1 MDVIE
6 VAQAPLLK
14 EGSDETARPPLI
26 PAEKGGVV
34 ARKSKPTKD
43 IPSRYKNAISS
54 LPSLSNTHTNVSRR
68 SPSPN
73 LARRPSSPSFPR
85 RTQSVERRRFSIPG
99 SPPRPST
106 PAHDSPFD
114 ANISLRRSVSGRNS
128 EGLWPSTTTI
138 RSLSVSFQSDTFSL
152 QVSKKEKPLNDYSSD
167 HPLRPSA
174 NVGRR
179 QAETPTISRKVA
191 PERKRTPL
199 RGRNDATEQSENSR
213 PVDNSIPRNVD
224 QRRKG
229 VAVSAN
235 AFTRSFDLND
245 RGSRFQ
251 SLPSPRSRIS
261 PLRRVPTSDNLGR
274 SLRKSGSEITSNAS
288 VDGNARPE
296 YEMHSIDEAHKLV
309 MSTVGLYSTPSERA
323 NSTIRASRTQ
333 SLPVPGSLTRAPSP
347 VKAHLTPGPSSGGIL
362 SRTRSLTASASA
374 SPSVNPSTSRSNTS
388 TSSVLSFI
396 ADIKRGKKA
405 ANYIEDAHQLR
416 LLHNRYL
423 QWRYAN
429 AQAEGVLSIQRVAAE
444 TTIYNVWNITAKLRD
459 AVRWKRI
466 NLEQLRQELKLNLLL
481 NRHMTYL
488 DNWALM
494 EKEHSSSLAGAFEA
508 LKACT
513 LRLPVTGGAKAYLQA
528 VQDAIYS
535 AMNLMHGLSSSASL
549 LLLRMEGMSH
559 LVSEL
564 ADLAAQGRAMLDE
577 CEDLL
582 ARTLAMQVEENSLI
596 TQIIQL
602 KQAWRNGQL
611 LISAVE
617 VPA

>member
-1 MDVIE
+1 MDVSE
-6 VAQAPLLK
+6 PLK
-14 EGSDETARPPLI
+14 EGSDEIARPPLI
-26 PAEKGGVV
+26 PSEKSSAVV
-34 ARKSKPTKD
+34 ARKGKPTKD

-54 LPSLSNTHTNVSRR
+54 SLPSLSRR

-106 PAHDSPFD
+106 PAHDDSPFD
-114 ANISLRRSVSGRNS
+114 GNISLRRSGSGRNS

-152 QVSKKEKPLNDYSSD
+152 PVSKKEKPLNDYSSD
-167 HPLRPSA
+167 HPLKPTA

-179 QAETPTISRKVA
+179 QAETPTISRKVV

-199 RGRNDATEQSENSR
+199 RGRNNASEQSENSR

-224 QRRKG
+224 QHRLPGRKG
-229 VAVSAN
+229 VVVSAN
-235 AFTRSFDLND
+235 AFTRSVDLND
-245 RGSRFQ
+245 RGSRVQ
-251 SLPSPRSRIS
+251 SLPSPGSRIS
-261 PLRRVPTSDNLGR
+261 PLRRVHAPDNLGR
-274 SLRKSGSEITSNAS
+274 SFRKSGNEITSNAS
-288 VDGNARPE
+288 ADGNARVE
-296 YEMHSIDEAHKLV
+296 YEMYSIDEAHKLV
-309 MSTVGLYSTPSERA
+309 MSTVGLHLTPLERA

-347 VKAHLTPGPSSGGIL
+347 IKSHPTPCPSSGGIL
-362 SRTRSLTASASA
+362 SRTRSLTASAS
-374 SPSVNPSTSRSNTS
+374 PSVNPSTSRSSTTS

-429 AQAEGVLSIQRVAAE
+429 AQADGVLSIQRVAVE

-459 AVRWKRI
+459 TARRKRI
-466 NLEQLRQELKLNLLL
+466 NLEQLRQELKLDLML

-513 LRLPVTGGAKAYLQA
+513 LRLPVTGGAKVDLQA

-535 AMNLMHGLSSSASL
+535 AMNVMHGSSSSTSL
-549 LLLRMEGMSH
+549 LQSKMEGMSH

-582 ARTLAMQVEENSLI
+582 AHTLAMQVEENSLI

-602 KQAWRNGQL
+602 KQAWRNGRL
-611 LISAVE
+611 PISAIE

>member
-54 LPSLSNTHTNVSRR
+54 LPSLSNTPTNVSRR

-99 SPPRPST
+99 SPPRPCT

-174 NVGRR
+174 NAGTR
-179 QAETPTISRKVA
+179 QAETPTISRKAA

-199 RGRNDATEQSENSR
+199 RGRNSATEQSE
-213 PVDNSIPRNVD
+213 NSIPRNVD

-229 VAVSAN
+229 GVAVSAN
-235 AFTRSFDLND
+235 ACTRSFDLND

-288 VDGNARPE
+288 
-296 YEMHSIDEAHKLV
+296 YEMHSFDEAHKLV

-333 SLPVPGSLTRAPSP
+333 SLPVPGSFTRAPSP

-429 AQAEGVLSIQRVAAE
+429 AQAQGVLSIQRVAAE
-444 TTIYNVWNITAKLRD
+444 TTIYNVWSITAKLRD

-513 LRLPVTGGAKAYLQA
+513 LRLPVTGGAKVDLQA

-535 AMNLMHGLSSSASL
+535 AMNLMHGLSSSVSL